1 VAGVLREEHREAAK
15 RVADTSRQVL
25 EDTVLWL
32 TNSFLTKLL
41 DVVAYTSASMWS
53 EVQQKLAER
62 GLEDPSTDDILSVL
76 EEMSDLV
83 DFDKSIEYAKQAG
96 IVGRVAEAMLGIAVS
111 IAKKFASRELINK
124 FTYDKVLEQ
133 ASKRNLDNVVSYLT
147 RYPKLTRKLI
157 DWLRGKILSEQK

>member
-1 VAGVLREEHREAAK
+1 VARVLREEHREAAK
-15 RVADTSRQVL
+15 RVADTSKQVL
-25 EDTVLWL
+25 EDIALWL
-32 TNSFLTKLL
+32 TNSFLSKFL

-53 EVQQKLAER
+53 EVQQKLADR
-62 GLEDPSTDDILSVL
+62 GIEDPSTDDILSVL

-96 IVGRVAEAMLGIAVS
+96 LVGRVAEAMLGISVS
-111 IAKKFASRELINK
+111 IANRFASRELVQK
-124 FTYDKVLEQ
+124 FTYEKVLEQ

-157 DWLRGKILSEQK
+157 DWLRVKIISE